1 MMKLLLA
8 AILAVTPAGTEW
20 RRSQH
25 CPEYANA
32 VAFVGFPSHERG
44 TTLRVMHKES
54 RCIYTVFNA
63 KDPNGGSIGLMQIN
77 MFWCKPSRYF
87 KDGWL
92 QTQGIVDDCKD
103 LYNPLTNLK
112 AAKAIWDYSV
122 EHNGNGWEPWGL

>member
-1 MMKLLLA
+1 MKLLLA
-8 AILAVTPAGTEW
+8 AILAVVPAQPEW

-32 VAFVGFPSHERG
+32 VAFVGFGPDTRN
-44 TTLRVMHKES
+44 TALRVMYKES

-63 KDPNGGSIGLMQIN
+63 SDPNGGSIGLMQIN

-92 QTQGIVDDCKD
+92 QTQGIVDDCDD
-103 LYNPLTNLK
+103 LYVPLTNLK
-112 AAKAIWDYSV
+112 AAKAIYDYST
-122 EHNGNGWEPWGL
+122 EHNGNGWQPWGL